1 MCLQSTPFHF
11 LHLCKDHSQFMPS
24 LSDIDWSKIDTGST
38 SVSPETIRKSLQSS
52 NATSSP
58 PELPDELVNI
68 AEQFVA
74 GLERKAL
81 RAYKKHEPIDEIDA
95 TLQDLFARIEQGDFG
110 EKGVD
115 ISSRLKEKMSAIE
128 SSLDSDGR
136 FAPWRG
142 QSLEAPV
149 DLTTFQEV
157 GQPDRLGQSIKELL
171 RADLQNQITEFG
183 FDGVNIPGDIVGGG
197 VIPQNRWSHLNFD
210 VTEISCKKEQDET
223 WLGLQSDEIQVNLN
237 VISSVGHEYVNVS
250 PMKGGIDKG
259 ESRQMGSRY
268 SEVEVELADSF
279 PQRYEVLV
287 SMYEIDAG
295 PLGVKFVRK
304 LFKKLKPVVEKF
316 VKKAKK
322 AVENY
327 TGSSELADVAGWL
340 MRKIWGLL
348 NDVVTGLV
356 GNDPIGHWKN
366 SFNIYNLSRN
376 WVSTNSP
383 TLPKSFKL
391 FGSGAVYKVWFEATL
406 VSR

>member
-1 MCLQSTPFHF
+1 
-11 LHLCKDHSQFMPS
+11 MPS
-24 LSDIDWSKIDTGST
+24 FSDIDWGKINTGGA

-52 NATSSP
+52 NSASSP
-58 PELPDELVNI
+58 PELPNELVSI
-68 AEQFVA
+68 AKQFVA
-74 GLERKAL
+74 GFEKKAL
-81 RAYKKHEPIDEIDA
+81 RAYKKHEPTDEIDA
-95 TLQDLFARIEQGDFG
+95 TLQDLFARIERGDLG

-115 ISSRLKEKMSAIE
+115 LASRLRKKMSAIE
-128 SSLDSDGR
+128 DALDSDSR

-149 DLTTFQEV
+149 DLTSFHEV
-157 GQPDRLGQSIKELL
+157 DQPDRLGQSFKDLF

-183 FDGVNIPGDIVGGG
+183 FDGVDISGDIIEGG

-237 VISSVGHEYVNVS
+237 VISSVGHEFVNVS
-250 PMKGGIDKG
+250 PMKRNIDKG
-259 ESRQMGSRY
+259 ESRQMDSRY
-268 SEVEVELADSF
+268 SEVEVELTDSF

-287 SMYEIDAG
+287 SMYEIDWG

-322 AVENY
+322 AIEKKI
-327 TGSSELADVAGWL
+327 GSSDLADVAGWL

-348 NDVVTGLV
+348 HGVITGLV
-356 GNDPIGHWKN
+356 GNDPIGHWKH
-366 SFNIYNLSRN
+366 SFTIYNLSGN
-376 WVSTNSP
+376 WASTDSP

-391 FGSGAVYKVWFEATL
+391 FGSGAVYKVWFEAKL
-406 VSR
+406 L